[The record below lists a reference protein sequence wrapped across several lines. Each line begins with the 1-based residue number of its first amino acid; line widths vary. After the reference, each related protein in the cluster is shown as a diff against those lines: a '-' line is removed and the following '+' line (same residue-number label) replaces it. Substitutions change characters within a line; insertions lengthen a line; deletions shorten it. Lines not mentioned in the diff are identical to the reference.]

1 MGFTE
6 REKYIYHLA
15 TLMAMEATQDTM
27 GGANA
32 LNVKHLI
39 NLIKKNRCRKL
50 KGEEIQEILKDME
63 EEVLLSQAVYNMDK
77 EDNRTKSKREFQRR
91 FFQIDF

>member
-6 REKYIYHLA
+6 REKYVYHLA

-39 NLIKKNRCRKL
+39 NLIKFIKNL
-50 KGEEIQEILKDME
+50 GLI
-63 EEVLLSQAVYNMDK
+63 
-77 EDNRTKSKREFQRR
+77 
-91 FFQIDF
+91 

>member
-50 KGEEIQEILKDME
+50 NGEEIQEILKDME

-77 EDNRTKSKREFQRR
+77 EDNHNNARRQVQRR
-91 FFQIDF
+91 FFRIDF